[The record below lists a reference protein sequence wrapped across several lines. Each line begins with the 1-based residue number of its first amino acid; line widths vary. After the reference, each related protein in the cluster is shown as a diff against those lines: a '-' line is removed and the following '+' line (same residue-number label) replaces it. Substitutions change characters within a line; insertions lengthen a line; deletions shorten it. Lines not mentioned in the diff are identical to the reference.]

1 MCICILQIQI
11 AVTRIFQHARRAHQ
25 SQLLK
30 EHTKTYDMNTIYEYV
45 SARSVGEAQQEN
57 NKYLLL
63 FLYFTPL
70 SRQIQLENK
79 GDTKE
84 KPRKKTPCYA
94 LHFSAAFSP
103 VSFCFLLLFMLLL
116 ILLFVALVIKFSLF
130 SLALA
135 ISHRQ
140 RQHRVASQPSWIFSA
155 FQEKLSAPLGKET

>member
-45 SARSVGEAQQEN
+45 SAPSVGEAQQEN

-79 GDTKE
+79 GDKRE
-84 KPRKKTPCYA
+84 KPRKNA
-94 LHFSAAFSP
+94 LLCIAFLCCLFSSFFLFSP
-103 VSFCFLLLFMLLL
+103 VVYVWLF
-116 ILLFVALVIKFSLF
+116 LLFVALVIKFSLF

-135 ISHRQ
+135 ISHLHRQ
-140 RQHRVASQPSWIFSA
+140 RRVASQPS
-155 FQEKLSAPLGKET
+155 

>member
-1 MCICILQIQI
+1 
-11 AVTRIFQHARRAHQ
+11 
-25 SQLLK
+25 
-30 EHTKTYDMNTIYEYV
+30 MNTICEYV

-79 GDTKE
+79 GDKKE

-116 ILLFVALVIKFSLF
+116 LLLFVALVIKFSLF

-135 ISHRQ
+135 ISHLHRQ
-140 RQHRVASQPSWIFSA
+140 RRVASQP
-155 FQEKLSAPLGKET
+155 T